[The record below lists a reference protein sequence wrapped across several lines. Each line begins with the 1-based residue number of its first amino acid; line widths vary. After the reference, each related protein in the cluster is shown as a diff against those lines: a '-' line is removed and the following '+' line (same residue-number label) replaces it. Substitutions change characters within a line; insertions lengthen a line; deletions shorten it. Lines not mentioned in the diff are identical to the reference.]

1 VLLTGGSTADMER
14 PLRAGDL
21 RESIIIEQPDE
32 VTNDYGETTASWSI
46 KARRRAA
53 VRGLRVDELM
63 SAQGPYTVAT
73 HEVEFRYV
81 AGLTNAMRLI
91 WTSRSPIR
99 TLDIV
104 SVTEVNNREYHRLV
118 VKEQVG

>member
-1 VLLTGGSTADMER
+1 M
-14 PLRAGDL
+14 
-21 RESIIIEQPDE
+21 
-32 VTNDYGETTASWSI
+32 
-46 KARRRAA
+46 
-53 VRGLRVDELM
+53 
-63 SAQGPYTVAT
+63 YTVAT

-99 TLDIV
+99 TLDIL
-104 SVTEVNNREYHRLV
+104 SITEVNNREYHRLV